1 MERIGYSSAQECV
14 PLCSLLKSRKAHS
27 GFYER
32 KKTVFVPFFSLSPP
46 MFTVPLLSNQSHLEV
61 SVLTLQNGL
70 GIFITDYLVQIPC
83 EMGLACFST

>member
-1 MERIGYSSAQECV
+1 
-14 PLCSLLKSRKAHS
+14 
-27 GFYER
+27 
-32 KKTVFVPFFSLSPP
+32 

-70 GIFITDYLVQIPC
+70 GIFITDYLVQIPS